1 MPEWIEEGKFDS
13 ISIYHPALSFVSI
26 VYGRVLLESG
36 QYARYLG
43 EADQLLA
50 DAREFPNL
58 LTEIYLHIYSA
69 VGYKKM
75 GMNSEAEDSL
85 QLALHLACEDGIYM
99 PFVENAKEILPLLKD
114 ISQEKEEY
122 FVGRIKEIYT
132 ENKRSL
138 SAVLEDANRS
148 SLSILTKREQ
158 EIALLVSH
166 GKTNVEIARELNIA
180 EITVKKSLSNIYS
193 RLGITNRAA
202 LARHISS

>member
-1 MPEWIEEGKFDS
+1 
-13 ISIYHPALSFVSI
+13 
-26 VYGRVLLESG
+26 
-36 QYARYLG
+36 
-43 EADQLLA
+43 
-50 DAREFPNL
+50 
-58 LTEIYLHIYSA
+58 
-69 VGYKKM
+69 
-75 GMNSEAEDSL
+75 
-85 QLALHLACEDGIYM
+85 M

>member
-1 MPEWIEEGKFDS
+1 
-13 ISIYHPALSFVSI
+13 
-26 VYGRVLLESG
+26 
-36 QYARYLG
+36 
-43 EADQLLA
+43 
-50 DAREFPNL
+50 
-58 LTEIYLHIYSA
+58 
-69 VGYKKM
+69 
-75 GMNSEAEDSL
+75 MNSEAEDSL